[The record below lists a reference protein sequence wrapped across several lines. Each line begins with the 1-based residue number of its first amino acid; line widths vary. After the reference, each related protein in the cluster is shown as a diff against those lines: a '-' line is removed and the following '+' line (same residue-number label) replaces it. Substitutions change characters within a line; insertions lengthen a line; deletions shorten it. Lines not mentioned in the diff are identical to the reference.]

1 MFCKYQTILWL
12 IQIKVIK
19 FALFNV
25 EYMTMTMTTKPTYQE
40 LLLRVRQLEQEN
52 CKLKADIERLK
63 LIQRDEQIRYGDS
76 R

>member
-25 EYMTMTMTTKPTYQE
+25 EYMTMTTKPTYQE

-63 LIQRDEQIRYGDS
+63 LIQRDEQIR
-76 R
+76 